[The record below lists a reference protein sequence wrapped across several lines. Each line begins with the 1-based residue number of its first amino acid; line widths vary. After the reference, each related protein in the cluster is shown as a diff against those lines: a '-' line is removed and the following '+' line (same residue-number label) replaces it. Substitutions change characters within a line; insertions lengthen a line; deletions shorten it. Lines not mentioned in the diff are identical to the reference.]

1 MHTKTLEEAEMKATV
16 SLLSTFVNN
25 CILWVALMCGC
36 FGAVTGQVCTPGD
49 LRI

>member
-1 MHTKTLEEAEMKATV
+1 MKATV
-16 SLLSTFVNN
+16 SLLSTFVNY

-36 FGAVTGQVCTPGD
+36 FGAVTVQACTPGD